1 MTIKEISQEFDLTKD
16 TIRYWEKEKLI
27 PPVKRDENGYRVY
40 DQYEENWI
48 FYIKVLRKAGMQV
61 KRIKYF
67 VNLYR
72 DGSSSDRRKRLLIEQ
87 RGQLKKQMTKIQK
100 TINYLNYKI
109 DHFDDHLLT
118 FEKNWYMK
126 GQPKFNS
133 VQRSS

>member
-27 PPVKRDENGYRVY
+27 PPVKRDENSYRVY
-40 DQYEENWI
+40 DQYEENWV
-48 FYIKVLRKAGMQV
+48 FYIKVLRKAGMSV
-61 KRIKYF
+61 KQLKYF
-67 VNLYR
+67 VNIYR
-72 DGSSSDRRKRLLIEQ
+72 VGSSSDKRKSLLTDQ
-87 RGQLKKQMTKIQK
+87 RDQLKKQMTKIQK

>member
-118 FEKNWYMK
+118 FEKEKLAYENA
-126 GQPKFNS
+126 
-133 VQRSS
+133 VEI

>member
-1 MTIKEISQEFDLTKD
+1 MTIKEISQEFGLTKD
-16 TIRYWEKEKLI
+16 TLRYWEKEKLI

-87 RGQLKKQMTKIQK
+87 RDQLKKQMLDIQK

-118 FEKNWYMK
+118 FEKEKLVYE
-126 GQPKFNS
+126 
-133 VQRSS
+133 RSTEI

>member
-1 MTIKEISQEFDLTKD
+1 MGKG
-16 TIRYWEKEKLI
+16 KLI

-72 DGSSSDRRKRLLIEQ
+72 DGSSSDRRKRLLTDQ
-87 RGQLKKQMTKIQK
+87 RDQLKKRMLDIQK

-118 FEKNWYMK
+118 FEK
-126 GQPKFNS
+126 G
-133 VQRSS
+133 